1 MLFYSSD
8 KVNKLILLR
17 RELYSMPL
25 RLFKAVLVNLAKR
38 STGSLVLL
46 LKGFVTFI
54 FVTVI
59 YKGFNINT

>member
-1 MLFYSSD
+1 
-8 KVNKLILLR
+8 
-17 RELYSMPL
+17 MPL

-59 YKGFNINT
+59 YKGFTINT